1 MASTVTLAP
10 AWKIPPPEVVPPAGG
25 FDDVVMPTGGGPAK
39 LAVTPRCCVMLTL
52 HVPTPL
58 LWRTVAERVIAALE
72 QAPLQLATEVEVEL
86 VVRESTGPA
95 PGLRRV

>member
-1 MASTVTLAP
+1 
-10 AWKIPPPEVVPPAGG
+10 
-25 FDDVVMPTGGGPAK
+25 
-39 LAVTPRCCVMLTL
+39 L

-72 QAPLQLATEVEVEL
+72 QAPLQRATEVEVEL

-95 PGLRRV
+95 PKPARA